1 MVRRIFQP
9 FPTVFTLSY
18 NTLSPTCCFVCPFYK
33 VTHMQLFFVFEKPD
47 PRDVAS
53 WHPSLNVQ
61 IFGYPTGLGALIVKK
76 WYATSKYKIVLSQ

>member
-1 MVRRIFQP
+1 
-9 FPTVFTLSY
+9 
-18 NTLSPTCCFVCPFYK
+18 
-33 VTHMQLFFVFEKPD
+33 MQLFFVFEKPD